1 MISIIRG
8 ALIGTCLLG
17 AAGIAAGTISQT
29 VMTPH
34 VAQTTSNNG
43 QSISLD
49 QVKEIALNNA
59 GFTESDVTF
68 IRSYT
73 EFDDGFT
80 KINVKFYHGTTEYEY
95 EIDPASGAILESNV
109 DSLFG
114 D

>member
-1 MISIIRG
+1 MISIIKG

-17 AAGIAAGTISQT
+17 AGIAVGQVSQT
-29 VMTPH
+29 VMTPQI
-34 VAQTTSNNG
+34 AQTTSNNG

-49 QVKEIALNNA
+49 QAKEIALNNA

-95 EIDPASGAILESNV
+95 EIDLVSRAILESNV
-109 DSLFG
+109 DPLFG